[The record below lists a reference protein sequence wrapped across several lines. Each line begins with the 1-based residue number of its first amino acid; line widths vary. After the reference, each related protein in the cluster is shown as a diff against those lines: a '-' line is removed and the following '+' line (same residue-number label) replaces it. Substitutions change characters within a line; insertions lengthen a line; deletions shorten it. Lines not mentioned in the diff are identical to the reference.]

1 MLAQDLAAHVYF
13 LAGGLVEDEVWEGGG
28 VGDAV
33 VDHGFGEVVSR
44 GDEGAG
50 EPNGILCSPGG
61 GMAAENPGT
70 ERHSDS
76 CRGARCWW
84 SC

>member
-1 MLAQDLAAHVYF
+1 M
-13 LAGGLVEDEVWEGGG
+13 
-28 VGDAV
+28 
-33 VDHGFGEVVSR
+33 DHGLGEVVSR

-61 GMAAENPGT
+61 GMAAENPGS

-76 CRGARCWW
+76 VPRC
-84 SC
+84 

>member
-1 MLAQDLAAHVYF
+1 MLAQDRAARVYF

-33 VDHGFGEVVSR
+33 VDHGLGEVVSR

-61 GMAAENPGT
+61 GMATENPGS

-76 CRGARCWW
+76 VPRC
-84 SC
+84 